1 VRLTILYSFTQ
12 RVLPL
17 VSFDPITIASVEV
30 GTSKIAVILA
40 EYSGDGFTIQG
51 WGECRAQGV
60 RKGVVEHY
68 ADCSQCT
75 VQALEVAKRN
85 AEVETIDRAFLAL
98 TGGHLQGF
106 PSEASLAVSSA
117 DNMVSAREVE
127 QLRQLALAKELPEGR
142 MLLQSL
148 RRPFRLDGRL
158 LRNSPEHLAGH
169 RLELAYWLIHGDQH
183 RVSDSVHMVTSS
195 DIPVVEMALSSVCSG
210 RVVTSRRE
218 REDGVLVLDIG
229 AGTTDYVLY
238 RYGAPYVAGVVAV
251 GGDHLSS
258 DLTTGLRL
266 SVGQG
271 DRVKL
276 RHGRATV
283 QCRDKAQKVW
293 LDGDGAIGDR
303 QLPLVSIEK
312 ILELRVRELFEVV
325 RQSLG
330 ADFAPEHCAAG
341 VVLTGGTSKLPGIA
355 DVAAEVFGVPA
366 QLGKVSAELPET
378 LQEELR
384 EPGYHAVLGLLLEGI
399 EQQRGHFATEQ
410 SQRGGFFR
418 RLFSRH

>member
-1 VRLTILYSFTQ
+1 M
-12 RVLPL
+12 
-17 VSFDPITIASVEV
+17 SFDPITIASVEV

-40 EYSGDGFTIQG
+40 EYSGDGFLIRG
-51 WGECRAQGV
+51 WGECRAQGM
-60 RKGVVEHY
+60 RKGVVVDY
-68 ADCSQCT
+68 AACSQCT
-75 VQALEVAKRN
+75 AQALEVAKQN
-85 AEVETIDRAFLAL
+85 AEAESIDRAFLAL
-98 TGGHLQGF
+98 TGGHVQGF
-106 PSEASLAVSSA
+106 PSEASLAVSSP
-117 DNMVSAREVE
+117 DNMVSAREVS

-142 MLLQSL
+142 TLLQSL
-148 RRPFRLDGRL
+148 RRPFRLDGRMI
-158 LRNSPEHLAGH
+158 RNSPEHLAGR
-169 RLELAYWLIHGDQH
+169 RLELGYWLMHGDQH
-183 RVSDSVHMVTSS
+183 LISTAMHMVTSS
-195 DIPVVEMALSSVCSG
+195 NTPVVEMVPSSLCSG

-283 QCRDKAQKVW
+283 QCRDKAQRVW

-303 QLPLVSIEK
+303 QLPLVSIER

-325 RQSLG
+325 HQSLG
-330 ADFAPEHCAAG
+330 EDFSPEHCAAG

-355 DVAAEVFGVPA
+355 DVAAEVFQAPA

-378 LQEELR
+378 LQDQLR
-384 EPGYHAVLGLLLEGI
+384 EPGYHTALGLLLEGV
-399 EQQRGHFATEQ
+399 ELQRENFTAEQ

-418 RLFSRH
+418 RLFARY

>member
-1 VRLTILYSFTQ
+1 
-12 RVLPL
+12 

-40 EYSGDGFTIQG
+40 EYSGDGFSILG

-60 RKGVVEHY
+60 RKGVVEDY
-68 ADCSQCT
+68 PACSKCT
-75 VQALEVAKRN
+75 LQALEDAMRN
-85 AEVETIDRAFLAL
+85 AEVEAIDRAFLAL

-106 PSEASLAVSSA
+106 PSEVSLAVTSQG
-117 DNMVSAREVE
+117 NMVSANEVE
-127 QLRQLALAKELPEGR
+127 QLRELALAKELPEGR

-148 RRPFRLDGRL
+148 RRPFRLDGRV
-158 LRNSPEHLAGH
+158 LRNSPEHLMGR
-169 RLELAYWLIHGDQH
+169 RLELAYWMMHGDQH
-183 RVSDSVHMVTSS
+183 RVSDTMHMVTSS
-195 DIPVVEMALSSVCSG
+195 DIPVTETALSSLCSG
-210 RVVTSRRE
+210 RVVTSRTE
-218 REDGVLVLDIG
+218 RESGVLVLDIG

-266 SVGQG
+266 SVGQA

-276 RHGRATV
+276 RYGRATV
-283 QCRDKAQKVW
+283 QCRDKSQKVW
-293 LDGDGAIGDR
+293 LNGDGAIGDR
-303 QLPLVSIEK
+303 QIPLFSIER

-325 RQSLG
+325 RQSLA
-330 ADFAPEHCAAG
+330 ADFAPEYCAAG
-341 VVLTGGTSKLPGIA
+341 LVLTGGTSKLPGIA

-366 QLGKVSAELPET
+366 QLGKVSAELPDS
-378 LQEELR
+378 LQDALR
-384 EPGYHAVLGLLLEGI
+384 EPGYHTALGLLLEGI
-399 EQQRGHFATEQ
+399 EQQRGHSAAEQ